1 MSNAWETTEED
12 VWGVL
17 RHYGGKHD
25 YHTILKM
32 LDHDRIEKAALCG
45 NDMDK
50 QTNYAFAEIERQL
63 RQKHIVPLDGYHWHD
78 IACLNKMVKA

>member
-1 MSNAWETTEED
+1 MSLAWETTVED

-25 YHTILKM
+25 YQTILNM
-32 LDHDRIEKAALCG
+32 LDYGRIEKAALYG
-45 NDMDK
+45 DEMEQ

-63 RQKHIVPLDGYHWHD
+63 RQKHIVPVDGFYWND
-78 IACLNKMVKA
+78 IISSMKN